1 MMGLLGAGFHT
12 LEATMVAREKLQT
25 SIASNIANAET
36 PNYQSDQRHFSDF
49 LAIEQSHDSGS
60 RASTTNPMHF
70 ADTDSKSSMSLSL
83 FHHQTS
89 NKMDGNTVDVQKE
102 MARMSENQLM
112 HELSMRLI
120 KGKISGLKNA
130 IKEGR

>member
-1 MMGLLGAGFHT
+1 MMGLLGAGFHQI
-12 LEATMVAREKLQT
+12 EATMVAREKLQA

-36 PNYQSDQRHFSDF
+36 PNYQSDQRQFADF
-49 LAIEQSHDSGS
+49 LAVEQRHGQQS
-60 RASTTNPMHF
+60 RVSTTNPMHF
-70 ADTDSKSSMSLSL
+70 ADTDSKSNMSLSL
-83 FHHQTS
+83 FHQQTS